1 VDVNEDVDTDNENKY
16 EASVSPPLDAWT
28 ENTRS
33 RVHTLDDDYSCGQ
46 IECEDV
52 EFVDTGDN
60 VLSY

>member
-1 VDVNEDVDTDNENKY
+1 MDVNEDVDTDNENKY
-16 EASVSPPLDAWT
+16 EASVSSPLDAWT